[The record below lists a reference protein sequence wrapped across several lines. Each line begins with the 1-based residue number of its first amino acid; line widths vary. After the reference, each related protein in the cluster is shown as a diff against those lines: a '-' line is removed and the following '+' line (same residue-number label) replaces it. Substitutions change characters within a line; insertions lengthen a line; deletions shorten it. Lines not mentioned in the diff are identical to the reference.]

1 MAKLLGEVKFI
12 KSSSELKECPK
23 DSLPEYAFVG
33 RSNVGK
39 SSLINLITG
48 NRKLAKTSVD
58 PGRTRLINHFLVDG
72 SWYLVDLPGYGFA
85 KVSKAYRAK
94 FEIMIKNYLK
104 KRESLAC
111 LFLLIDSRHSPQLN
125 DLEFIQWLGE
135 NNVPFVICF
144 TKTDKLPSSQILKS
158 KAAYTDILLQTWESL
173 PEIFE
178 TSTILNKGKDDI
190 LGFIANTNKLLK
202 SSSSKY

>member
-1 MAKLLGEVKFI
+1 MTNSFSEVKFI
-12 KSSSELKECPK
+12 KSSSALKECPN
-23 DSLPEYAFVG
+23 DTLPEYAFVG

-39 SSLINLITG
+39 SSLINFITG
-48 NRKLAKTSVD
+48 NRKLARTSVD

-85 KVSKAYRAK
+85 KVSKADRVK
-94 FEIMIKNYLK
+94 FELMIKNYLK

-111 LFLLIDSRHSPQLN
+111 LFLLIDSRHSPQSN
-125 DLEFIQWLGE
+125 DLEFMRWLGE

-144 TKTDKLPSSQILKS
+144 TKTDKLSSSQILKS
-158 KAAYTDILLQTWESL
+158 KAVYIDMLLQTWESL

-178 TSTILNKGKDDI
+178 TSTILNKGKDEI
-190 LGFIANTNKLLK
+190 LSFIAKTNKLLK
-202 SSSSKY
+202 SSSSK